1 MWVGGGDGAGGGEA
15 QRVKLAKELSRR
27 ATGQT
32 LYILDEPTTGLHFE
46 DVRKLL
52 EVLHALVEQGNT
64 VVVIEHNLEVIKTA
78 DWVIDLG
85 PEGGDKGGEI
95 VAEGTPEE
103 VAKVARSYTGQYL
116 TDTLARS
123 VRADQVPALRL
134 PTERSRSPKREREPA
149 E

>member
-1 MWVGGGDGAGGGEA
+1 MAMLVEVGLGYVKVGQQATTLSGGEA

-27 ATGQT
+27 ATGNT

-52 EVLHALVEQGNT
+52 EVLHALVAHGNT
-64 VVVIEHNLEVIKTA
+64 VVVIEHNLDVIKTA

-85 PEGGDKGGEI
+85 PEGGVKGGEI
-95 VAEGTPEE
+95 VAEGTPEQ
-103 VAKVARSYTGQYL
+103 VAKAKGSFTGHYL
-116 TDTLARS
+116 APLLA
-123 VRADQVPALRL
+123 
-134 PTERSRSPKREREPA
+134 KREAVAA

>member
-1 MWVGGGDGAGGGEA
+1 LEEA
-15 QRVKLAKELSRR
+15 PEAVNLKLAKEPSRR

-52 EVLHALVEQGNT
+52 EVLHALVDQGNS

-95 VAEGTPEE
+95 VAEGTPEQVARE
-103 VAKVARSYTGQYL
+103 VRSYTGNYL
-116 TDTLARS
+116 KPLLEGHAPEVVEAPKAKGRRS
-123 VRADQVPALRL
+123 AAV
-134 PTERSRSPKREREPA
+134 RERETA